1 MKQSSTD
8 SEHPKGNTQPVR
20 AAQGSS
26 HPQEVSNHKSSR
38 SAAGE
43 LRDRRFVEEVLEGT
57 RYTWEDYINHKKLLA
72 YLAHESTD
80 DDFDHQKALENANFF
95 EGVRDL

>member
-1 MKQSSTD
+1 MKPSSVD
-8 SEHPKGNTQPVR
+8 GEHPKGNAQPVR
-20 AAQGSS
+20 AARGFSQA
-26 HPQEVSNHKSSR
+26 QEVSNHRRSR

-43 LRDRRFVEEVLEGT
+43 VKDRKFVEEVLEGT

-72 YLAHESTD
+72 YLAHKST